1 MKSAGNQKGFD
12 LQEFINTLNTLDPQN
27 VGSWP
32 LPVKILIY
40 SLIFVLV
47 LALGYMLSLSG
58 IQDSVAVGKQQQE
71 TLLNEFEGKVFKAQN
86 LETFKSQ
93 LKDMEDSFGALLR
106 QLPQDT
112 EVPGLLE
119 DITHTGLGSGVE
131 FDSID
136 LGQESPKD
144 FYAEQPINIKAHG
157 DYHAFGAF
165 VSGIAALP
173 RIVTLHD
180 FKIEPNKSDKGTSE
194 DSSSD
199 GSPVLGLVIQA
210 KTYRYNEAGAS
221 ADKVSGEDAKKSA
234 SKTKGKK
241 EKSGAAK

>member
-1 MKSAGNQKGFD
+1 MKGAADKKNFD

-32 LPVKILIY
+32 LPVKLFVY
-40 SLIFVLV
+40 VMVFVVVLV
-47 LALGYMLSLSG
+47 LGYMFDLSG
-58 IQDSVAVGKQQQE
+58 IRENLSVGKQQQE
-71 TLLNEFEGKVFKAQN
+71 TLLGEFEQKVFKAQN
-86 LETFKSQ
+86 LDTYKRQ

-119 DITHTGLGSGVE
+119 DITHAGLGSGVD

-136 LGQESPKD
+136 LGAETPKD
-144 FYAEQPINIKAHG
+144 FYVEQPINIKAHG
-157 DYHAFGAF
+157 DYHSFGAF

-180 FKIEPNKSDKGTSE
+180 FRIDPMSSARSD
-194 DSSSD
+194 DND
-199 GSPVLGLVIQA
+199 GAPVLSLTIQA
-210 KTYRYNEAGAS
+210 KTYRYN
-221 ADKVSGEDAKKSA
+221 DTSGGAKK
-234 SKTKGKK
+234 
-241 EKSGAAK
+241 

>member
-1 MKSAGNQKGFD
+1 MKTASNQKGFD

-32 LPVKILIY
+32 LPVKAFIY
-40 SLIFVLV
+40 VLVFVLV
-47 LALGYMLSLSG
+47 LALGYMLDLSG
-58 IQDSVAVGKQQQE
+58 IQGGLAVGKQQQE
-71 TLLNEFEGKVFKAQN
+71 TLLGEFEGKVFKAQN
-86 LETFKSQ
+86 LETYKRQ

-144 FYAEQPINIKAHG
+144 FYAEQPINIRAHG
-157 DYHAFGAF
+157 DYHGFGAF

-180 FKIEPNKSDKGTSE
+180 FKIEPDNKSGKNDDTSN
-194 DSSSD
+194 D
-199 GSPVLGLVIQA
+199 GSPVLSLTIQA
-210 KTYRYNEAGAS
+210 KTYRYNESGS
-221 ADKVSGEDAKKSA
+221 GDGKKPADKKS
-234 SKTKGKK
+234 T
-241 EKSGAAK
+241 SGAAK

>member
-1 MKSAGNQKGFD
+1 MKGASNQKGFD

-32 LPVKILIY
+32 LPVKAFIY
-40 SLIFVLV
+40 VLVFVLV
-47 LALGYMLSLSG
+47 LALGYVLDLSG
-58 IQDSVAVGKQQQE
+58 IQDNLNIGKQQQE
-71 TLLNEFEGKVFKAQN
+71 TLLSEFEGKVFKAQN
-86 LETFKSQ
+86 LETYKRQ

-136 LGQESPKD
+136 LGQEAPRD

-180 FKIEPNKSDKGTSE
+180 FKIEPTNLGGRSDDTGN
-194 DSSSD
+194 D

-210 KTYRYNEAGAS
+210 KTYRYNEAGS
-221 ADKVSGEDAKKSA
+221 GDGKKPADKKDA
-234 SKTKGKK
+234 
-241 EKSGAAK
+241 SGAAK

>member
-1 MKSAGNQKGFD
+1 MKGTADLKKFD
-12 LQEFINTLNTLDPQN
+12 LQEFINTINTLDPQN

-32 LPVKILIY
+32 LPVKIFLY
-40 SLIFVLV
+40 VATFVAV
-47 LALGYMLSLSG
+47 LALGYAFDLAG
-58 IQDSVAVGKQQQE
+58 IRNDLATGRQQQE
-71 TLLNEFEGKVFKAQN
+71 TLLSEFEQKVFKAQN
-86 LETFKSQ
+86 LETYKRQ

-131 FDSID
+131 FDSIN
-136 LGQESPKD
+136 LGQEVPKD
-144 FYAEQPINIKAHG
+144 FYVEQPINIKVHG

-180 FKIEPNKSDKGTSE
+180 FSISPMGVKRNDDPDA
-194 DSSSD
+194 
-199 GSPVLGLVIQA
+199 SPVLSMTILA
-210 KTYRYNEAGAS
+210 KTYRYNEA
-221 ADKVSGEDAKKSA
+221 VS
-234 SKTKGKK
+234 KGKGG
-241 EKSGAAK
+241 GAK

>member
-1 MKSAGNQKGFD
+1 MKDATKKGFD
-12 LQEFINTLNTLDPQN
+12 LQEFIQTLNTLDPQN
-27 VGSWP
+27 IGSWP
-32 LPVKILIY
+32 LAVKIFIY
-40 SLIFVLV
+40 LLVFVVVLV
-47 LALGYMLSLSG
+47 VGYMLDLSTIRQNLDG
-58 IQDSVAVGKQQQE
+58 GKQMQA
-71 TLLNEFEGKVFKAQN
+71 TLLGEFEQKVFKAQN
-86 LETFKSQ
+86 LDVYKRQ

-119 DITHTGLGSGVE
+119 DITHTGIGSGID

-136 LGQESPKD
+136 LGNEVRKE

-180 FKIEPNKSDKGTSE
+180 FSINPKGNVAG
-194 DSSSD
+194 D
-199 GSPVLGLVIQA
+199 GTSPVLQLTIQA
-210 KTYRYNEAGAS
+210 RTYRYSEAAP
-221 ADKVSGEDAKKSA
+221 
-234 SKTKGKK
+234 TKGKGGK
-241 EKSGAAK
+241 K